1 MSDGQMR
8 TGSMMQR
15 AWGQIVVGPPGAGKT
30 TYCQGMKMFMEAIER
45 DAIVVNLDPANKETP
60 YKCTVNITDL
70 ITVEEVMET
79 LDLGPNGALMYCIEY
94 LEANIDWLLDKLK
107 PHMDRY
113 MLFDCPGQIELF
125 THNPSL
131 AKIIQHLTKTN
142 LQLCCVHL
150 TDSHHCSDVA
160 KYISATLVSLMVMLK
175 LELPHVN
182 VLSKIDLLEKFG
194 PLELGLNFFAN
205 GVDLVD
211 VAPMVLRPGTRLGK
225 LRSEMYVDMTT
236 AICEQIDNFHLVAY
250 HVLNIED
257 KVSVARLLREVDKAI
272 GFMTE
277 FTVDHVAKD
286 ASAESQYEDSL
297 NEASAKYMSPT
308 NPARVGGYTAA
319 DAEEAAR
326 ESGGKAV
333 ESDCIPDEVW
343 QSYLDGT
350 AGKQLREKRVRE
362 TQQAKS
368 SAASTPADES
378 NQTAKTTT

>member
-1 MSDGQMR
+1 MIDHRARSESVANCLSVCLATLNFDTYRCSFVGTWGLSHAALVLCFGRGLFLLLYFYFSALISQCGRTRRARDSQLREVEFTDSGVSFSETAQNTFSSAPKGSQRGTRRKMSDGQMR

-79 LDLGPNGALMYCIEY
+79 LDLGTLLLDKRRVVVVHPLCRVEMLWHCWMHSTDLGFFACVGPNGALMYCIEY

-194 PLELGLNFFAN
+194 PLELGQ
-205 GVDLVD
+205 V
-211 VAPMVLRPGTRLGK
+211 
-225 LRSEMYVDMTT
+225 
-236 AICEQIDNFHLVAY
+236 
-250 HVLNIED
+250 
-257 KVSVARLLREVDKAI
+257 
-272 GFMTE
+272 
-277 FTVDHVAKD
+277 
-286 ASAESQYEDSL
+286 ESQ
-297 NEASAKYMSPT
+297 
-308 NPARVGGYTAA
+308 
-319 DAEEAAR
+319 
-326 ESGGKAV
+326 
-333 ESDCIPDEVW
+333 
-343 QSYLDGT
+343 
-350 AGKQLREKRVRE
+350 
-362 TQQAKS
+362 
-368 SAASTPADES
+368 
-378 NQTAKTTT
+378 